1 MKKKYMTP
9 ATEWVMI
16 DKVTILA
23 GSGPGA
29 TDQGDPTVGSREGE
43 LDLWSVEDPLSSLLM
58 N

>member
-1 MKKKYMTP
+1 MKKQYMTP

-29 TDQGDPTVGSREGE
+29 TENSTCGRLTTRC
-43 LDLWSVEDPLSSLLM
+43 LT
-58 N
+58 

>member
-1 MKKKYMTP
+1 MKKQYMTP

-43 LDLWSVEDPLSSLLM
+43 LDLWSADDPLFNLIP
-58 N
+58 